1 MRLINLYNGGLYCI
15 VLSCIFAKLLTLRP
29 DMFLNVKEF
38 NRVDFPAPDAPM
50 IANICPGRTYPLTNG
65 LIIYYSLEISDF

>member
-1 MRLINLYNGGLYCI
+1 
-15 VLSCIFAKLLTLRP
+15 
-29 DMFLNVKEF
+29 MFLKVKAF

-65 LIIYYSLEISDF
+65 LIIYYYLEITDF

>member
-1 MRLINLYNGGLYCI
+1 MVSYTL
-15 VLSCIFAKLLTLRP
+15 VKLLTLRP
-29 DMFLNVKEF
+29 DMFLKVKAF

-65 LIIYYSLEISDF
+65 LIIYYSLEITDF